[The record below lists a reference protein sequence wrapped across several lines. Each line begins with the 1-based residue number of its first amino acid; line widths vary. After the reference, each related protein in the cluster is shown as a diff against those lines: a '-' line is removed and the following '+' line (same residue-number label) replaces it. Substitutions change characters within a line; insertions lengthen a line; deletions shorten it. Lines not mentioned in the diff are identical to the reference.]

1 MNSAVDELI
10 NGLVTKEVPEGISEP
25 GELRVEL
32 TSRRKIGLKKKMQHR
47 LQNSDQ
53 SHEYT

>member
-47 LQNSDQ
+47 L
-53 SHEYT
+53 